1 MRVAVVTGAGG
12 FVGRH
17 LCAELAERG
26 WRVRTVS
33 SQASLSGEPAGVSLG
48 EADDGRL
55 AAALA
60 GADVVYHLAGVVHE
74 ASSASAPEAMTAINV
89 ETPARWLAAA
99 DRAGAGAFVWLSSI
113 KVLGDVSASP
123 LRVDAPYAPLDRYA
137 QSKVAAERRLRS
149 QSLSRT
155 RLAVVRPPLV
165 YGPGVKGNFLT
176 LLRWAASGVPL
187 PLARADAPRTMVG
200 IDNLC
205 DLLARLGSSPASGV
219 YHVGDPEDVCV
230 RDLLVTLRRGFGRP
244 PRLFPLPA
252 PLLAA
257 AARAVGRQAAFSRL
271 FDPLRV
277 DTSGTRHDLG
287 WAPSRSTREQL
298 DRTLRWYE
306 TSR

>member
-17 LCAELAERG
+17 LCAELARRG
-26 WRVRTVS
+26 WRVRIVS
-33 SQASLSGEPAGVSLG
+33 SQPSSHTEPAGVALN
-48 EADDGRL
+48 EPDIGRV
-55 AAALA
+55 AEALA
-60 GADVVYHLAGVVHE
+60 GADAVYHLAGVAHE
-74 ASSASAPEAMTAINV
+74 AASGSTTEAMTAINV

-99 DRAGAGAFVWLSSI
+99 DRAGAGTFVWLSSI
-113 KVLGDVSASP
+113 KVLGDVSAVP
-123 LRVDAPYAPLDRYA
+123 LRVDGAYAPIGRYA
-137 QSKVAAERRLRS
+137 ESKAAAERRLRS
-149 QSLSRT
+149 QPLSRT

-187 PLARADAPRTMVG
+187 PLARASAPRTMVG

-205 DLLARLGSSPASGV
+205 DLLERLGSSPAQGV

-230 RDLLVTLRRGFGRP
+230 RDLLATLRRGLGLP
-244 PRLFPLPA
+244 PRLFPVPA
-252 PLLAA
+252 PLMAA
-257 AARAVGRQAAFSRL
+257 AARAAGRHGAFSRL

-277 DTSGTRHDLG
+277 DTSGTRLDLG
-287 WAPSRSTREQL
+287 WAPPRSMGEQL
-298 DRTLRWYE
+298 DRTLRWYA